1 MEYKDQPDY
10 SVVIPVY
17 NSVDSLPIISKEL
30 IDLFNSISAT
40 FEIIF
45 IDDFSTDGSR
55 QSLIELAK
63 KKEANIKSI
72 LLQKNFGQH
81 NATICGL
88 GFAQGKWIITMD
100 DDLQHPTKEV
110 IKLITSQKE
119 SDSEIVYGI
128 FTKKKRH
135 SLIRNIGSKVIK
147 HSSRLLRKTP
157 GEGSSFRLMTNRL
170 AKELSK
176 HRLSFLF
183 IEEIVTWYTH
193 NISFVEVEHHP
204 RRFKQSN
211 YSGLSLIKL
220 VSNLVIYYTGAPL
233 KMMVY
238 TGFTISFISLIMG
251 LVYIVKKI
259 FFNVPLGYTSLI
271 TAILFSTSL
280 ILLSLGIIGEYL
292 SRIYMAQNQRPP
304 WVVDRIYQSE
314 ETKNQD

>member
-1 MEYKDQPDY
+1 MEKTSQPIY

-17 NSVDSLPIISKEL
+17 NSVDSLPIITQEL
-30 IDLFNSISAT
+30 IDFFHSLSHP

-45 IDDFSTDGSR
+45 VDDSSTDGSR
-55 QSLIELAK
+55 QKLIELAK
-63 KKEANIKSI
+63 KNGSNVKSI

-88 GFAQGKWIITMD
+88 GFAKGDWIITMD
-100 DDLQHPTKEV
+100 DDLQHPTKE
-110 IKLITSQKE
+110 ISKLISKQKE
-119 SDSEIVYGI
+119 TNAEIVYGI
-128 FTKKKRH
+128 FPRKKKH
-135 SLIRNIGSKVIK
+135 SAVRNLGSKVVK
-147 HSSRLLRKTP
+147 NSSRILRKSP
-157 GEGSSFRLMTNRL
+157 GEGSSFRLMTKRL
-170 AKELSK
+170 AEELSK

-193 NISFVEVEHHP
+193 NITFIEVEHHP

-211 YSGLSLIKL
+211 YTGLSLIKM

-233 KMMVY
+233 KVMVY
-238 TGFTISFISLIMG
+238 TGFSISFVSLVMG
-251 LVYIVKKI
+251 IIYIIKKI

-280 ILLSLGIIGEYL
+280 ILMSLGIIGEYL

-304 WVVDRIYQSE
+304 WVIDQIYQE
-314 ETKNQD
+314 EEPKNHD